1 MDAETRAY
9 LDEFRRSLE
18 ASMRALNEETRQWM
32 RELNDETRQ
41 SLEASMRALNDDTRQ
56 SMRELNDET
65 RQSLETSMRVQ
76 NEETRRHFDVVAEGL
91 RGDIRTVAEGVVANS
106 ERIERV
112 AVEIRHDMA
121 SEARLLHAAIRSV
134 SRTVARRRGR

>member
-1 MDAETRAY
+1 MDAETRTY
-9 LDEFRRSLE
+9 LDEFRRSLQ
-18 ASMRALNEETRQWM
+18 ASMRALNHETRQWM

-41 SLEASMRALNDDTRQ
+41 SLE
-56 SMRELNDET
+56 
-65 RQSLETSMRVQ
+65 TSMRVL

-106 ERIERV
+106 ERIDRV
-112 AVEIRHDMA
+112 AAEIRHDMA

-134 SRTVARRRGR
+134 SRAVARRRDR